1 VTANGWLQ
9 VVLDGCGGGQML
21 RCDKD
26 IATGVIKGDE
36 KGCFHMASGS
46 AFSKAEA
53 AAHDVTRELCVCV
66 CEMNK

>member
-1 VTANGWLQ
+1 
-9 VVLDGCGGGQML
+9 ML